1 MKNQIVD
8 LSRIFPGDSEMAHR
22 MRQFDWSSTDFG
34 SPETWPE
41 NLRAA
46 VGLSLPSRF
55 PILLWWGPQ
64 FALLYNDAYLPWL
77 SDAKRLRALARP
89 GRETWN
95 EIWDIIGPMLERV
108 WNTGR
113 ATWSEDMQFY
123 FVRKLPRE
131 EVYITFSFAPILAAD
146 GKTVDGILTP
156 CTETTEK
163 VVGARRLETLRR
175 LGICSTEG
183 RTRERVCQEAVS
195 VLREN
200 PRDVPFAAI
209 YVLDDTG
216 KTARMADAVLLQG
229 EHGLPESVGVGDFD
243 CSFWPFASVFQH
255 AEPRGVA
262 ISPTLGLIGRAW
274 PDPVT
279 EGLLLPIPGTA
290 PDRLAGIFVAGI
302 GPRCV
307 LDSAYRTFFD
317 LAARHI
323 GSALADARAYEEERK
338 RAEALAELD
347 RAKTAFFSNISHEFR
362 TPLTLILGPTQEA
375 RNAPDRALRGSEL
388 ELVYRN
394 ELRLLKLVNSLL
406 DFSRIEAGRIEA
418 VYEPTDIGTFTAEL
432 ASTFRSAMQ
441 RAGLKFEVDCP
452 PVSEPIFVDHDM
464 WEKIVLNLIS
474 NAFKFTFHGKVSVS
488 VRSTDHQVELEVSD
502 TGIGIPE
509 HELPHIF
516 ERFHRVATGHGRSY
530 EGTGIGLALVQELAK
545 IHGGA
550 ATVRSTEKR
559 GSTFIVRIPKG
570 KDHLSQ
576 NQIGRRHTMLSS
588 AVRAESY
595 VEEALRW
602 LPGEMANADAQ
613 PTEIKP
619 DPTASIISALPDPPK
634 LPGSELILLA
644 DDNADMRDYVRRLLS
659 DQYRV
664 LTVSNGADALKAARE
679 SGADLILADVMMPIL
694 DGFGLLRA
702 LRADPHTKLKPII
715 LLSARAGEASR
726 VEGLDKGA
734 DDYLVKPF
742 TARELVARV
751 GAHLKMSRDRAEAAE
766 TERRLRG
773 EVEAERNR
781 LRDAFAQAPSP
792 IAIFHGHAH
801 HFAFAN
807 EAYLTIVGRPPEGI
821 LGMSIRELFPEL
833 SGQGYFEI
841 LDKVYETGEI
851 FAGKEAAVK
860 LTRFGKMDTVYLDFT
875 LLPLRDTEGKIDG
888 VLFQG
893 NDVTEKMLTRTRLE
907 ERVTERTAE
916 LQNAQV
922 ELRALNQQLLL
933 AQEDERRRLAVE
945 LHDGAGQWLVA
956 LKWRLE
962 SLPWRLERNPQQIPE
977 GLNDCLELLD
987 SLSQELRTVSHLL
1000 HPPLLE
1006 EAGLPVA
1013 LQQYVEG
1020 LFERSGLAVT
1030 LQIDPAFER
1039 LPREVEATVFRIV
1052 QEALTNVHR
1061 HANTKSSVVR
1071 IKSTLYGIAVEI
1083 QDKGSGI
1090 PGFKSI
1096 DNPNVKLGVGIQG
1109 MRERVRHLRGSFDV
1123 QSSSSGTTI
1132 NVILPA
1138 TGAAWKG

>member
-1 MKNQIVD
+1 
-8 LSRIFPGDSEMAHR
+8 
-22 MRQFDWSSTDFG
+22 
-34 SPETWPE
+34 
-41 NLRAA
+41 
-46 VGLSLPSRF
+46 
-55 PILLWWGPQ
+55 
-64 FALLYNDAYLPWL
+64 
-77 SDAKRLRALARP
+77 
-89 GRETWN
+89 
-95 EIWDIIGPMLERV
+95 MLERV
-108 WNTGR
+108 WNTGK

-131 EVYITFSFAPILAAD
+131 EVYVTFSFAPILAPD

-156 CTETTEK
+156 CTETSEK
-163 VVGARRLETLRR
+163 VLGARRLETLRR
-175 LGICSTEG
+175 LGIRSTEV
-183 RTRERVCQEAVS
+183 RTCERACQEAVS

-216 KTARMADAVLLQG
+216 KTARMTDAVLLEG
-229 EHGLPESVGVGDFD
+229 EHCLPESVRIGDFD
-243 CSFWPFASVFQH
+243 CSFWPFVSVFQD
-255 AEPRGVA
+255 AEPRGVD
-262 ISPTLGLIGRAW
+262 IDPTLGLIGRAW

-279 EGLLLPIPGTA
+279 EGLVLPIPGTA
-290 PDRLAGIFVAGI
+290 PDRLAGVFVVGV

-307 LDSAYRTFFD
+307 LDSAYRTFFE
-317 LAARHI
+317 LVARHI
-323 GSALADARAYEEERK
+323 GSALGDARAYEEERK

-347 RAKTAFFSNISHEFR
+347 RTKTAFFSNISHEFR

-516 ERFHRVATGHGRSY
+516 ERFHRVETAHGRSY

-550 ATVRSTEKR
+550 VTVRSTEQR
-559 GSTFIVRIPKG
+559 GSSFIVRIPKG
-570 KDHLSQ
+570 TGHLSQ
-576 NQIGRRHTMLSS
+576 KQIRKRQTMLSS

-602 LPGEMANADAQ
+602 LPGEMTNVDTR
-613 PTEIKP
+613 PTEITP
-619 DPTASIISALPDPPK
+619 DPTASTISALADPPE

-659 DQYRV
+659 KQYRV
-664 LTVSNGADALKAARE
+664 LAVSNGADALRAARE
-679 SGADLILADVMMPIL
+679 SDADLILADVMMPVL
-694 DGFGLLRA
+694 DGFGLLKA
-702 LRADPHTKLKPII
+702 LRADPDTKLKPII
-715 LLSARAGEASR
+715 LLSARAGEESR

-742 TARELVARV
+742 TARELVARI
-751 GAHLKMSRDRAEAAE
+751 GAHLKMSRNRAEAAK
-766 TERRLRG
+766 TERRLRE

-781 LRDAFAQAPSP
+781 LHDAFAQAPSP
-792 IAIFHGHAH
+792 IAIFHGPAH

-807 EAYLTIVGRPPEGI
+807 EAYLTLVGRPRDGI
-821 LGMSIRELFPEL
+821 LGRSVRELFPEIG
-833 SGQGYFEI
+833 GQGYFEI

-851 FAGKEAAVK
+851 FAGKEAVAK
-860 LTRFGKMDTVYLDFT
+860 LNRFGKMDTIYLDFS

-893 NDVTEKMLTRTRLE
+893 IDVTDKMLTRTRLE
-907 ERVTERTAE
+907 ERVSERTAE
-916 LQNAQV
+916 LQNAEV

-933 AQEDERRRLAVE
+933 AQEEERRRLAVE

-962 SLPWRLERNPQQIPE
+962 SLPWRLDRSPQQMPE
-977 GLNDCLELLD
+977 GLNECLKLLD

-1020 LFERSGLAVT
+1020 LFERSGLAVN
-1030 LQIDPAFER
+1030 LQIDPALER

-1061 HANTKSSVVR
+1061 HANTKTSVVR
-1071 IKSTLYGIAVEI
+1071 IRTSLNGIAVEI
-1083 QDKGSGI
+1083 QDKGCGI

-1132 NVILPA
+1132 NVVLPA
-1138 TGAAWKG
+1138 MGAA